1 MSTLIKMTV
10 FVCALKI
17 MFSYLEME
25 SADKQG
31 EAVDPTYFRNVLM
44 AHTGRFKKVST
55 QPTFHYDETSRS

>member
-1 MSTLIKMTV
+1 
-10 FVCALKI
+10 